1 MLISALYAPGQKI
14 QATASVYAE
23 FTSIVSPDAASNL
36 LSIASL
42 VCVLFHS
49 LIRELESYFWI
60 VFEMWN
66 YLPALLCAGLA
77 ICGMGFY
84 ALCLWSARSFRRA
97 AHLHAAEFTPPVSI
111 LKPLRGVDPQMY
123 ESFRSH
129 CVQDYPEYEII
140 FGVSDADDPA
150 VEAVHRLM
158 AEFPQCRIKL
168 LVCPQVLGNNRK
180 VSNLVQMLPHARY
193 GHIIINDSDIY
204 VSPDYLRRI
213 MAPFGRSEVGMVT
226 CPYRGIA
233 APTLGSKLESIG
245 ISTDFIPG
253 VLVARQIE
261 DGIHF
266 ALGSTLAVS
275 RVALDAIG
283 GLEPLVDYL
292 ADDFELG
299 YRISGAKFQV
309 VLTDV
314 VVETYLPAY
323 TFRGF
328 YEHQMRWARS
338 TRDSR
343 RMGYLGLLLTF
354 GLPWAIFAVV
364 LSAGA
369 WWSWPVLGAA
379 LALRIAVATQ
389 VGHGVVHDRGLLRHL
404 WLLPLRD
411 LIACWVWFAS
421 FASNKVYWRGEVF
434 VLQDRKIRP
443 ADVSQRLISPAEPK
457 DDKVSAHS

>member
-1 MLISALYAPGQKI
+1 
-14 QATASVYAE
+14 
-23 FTSIVSPDAASNL
+23 
-36 LSIASL
+36 
-42 VCVLFHS
+42 
-49 LIRELESYFWI
+49 
-60 VFEMWN
+60 MWN
-66 YLPALLCAGLA
+66 FLPAIVCAGLA

-84 ALCLWSARSFRRA
+84 ALCLWSARSFRRTA
-97 AHLHAAEFTPPVSI
+97 PSRASQFTPPVSI

-129 CVQDYPEYEII
+129 CAQDYPEYEII
-140 FGVSDADDPA
+140 FGVSDPEDPA
-150 VEAVHRLM
+150 AEAVHRLM
-158 AEFPQCRIKL
+158 AEFPKCKVKL
-168 LVCPQVLGNNRK
+168 VVCTQVLGNNRK
-180 VSNLVQMLPHARY
+180 VSNLVQMLPHARH
-193 GHIIINDSDIY
+193 GHVIINDSDIL
-204 VSPDYLRRI
+204 VAPDYLCRI
-213 MAPFGRSEVGMVT
+213 MAPFERPEVGMVT

-245 ISTDFIPG
+245 ISTDFIAG

-266 ALGSTLAVS
+266 ALGSTLAMS
-275 RVALDAIG
+275 RPALDSIG

-299 YRISGAKFQV
+299 YRISGAKYEV
-309 VLTDV
+309 VLADV
-314 VVETYLPAY
+314 VVETHVPAY
-323 TFRGF
+323 SFRGF

-354 GLPWAIFAVV
+354 GLPWAILAVV

-369 WWSWPVLGAA
+369 SWSWPVLGAA
-379 LALRIAVATQ
+379 LVLRLAVALQ
-389 VGHGVVHDRGLLRHL
+389 VGFGVVHDRGLLARL

-411 LIACWVWFAS
+411 LIALWVWFAS
-421 FASNKVYWRGEVF
+421 FADNKVQWRGEVF
-434 VLQDRKIRP
+434 ILKDRKIRP
-443 ADVSQRLISPAEPK
+443 AHISAQRLIPPGEPK